1 MLRPQKNARK
11 VKSDKNKILNRY
23 VNLILKNQKSLN
35 LIGKST
41 IPLIWERHVI
51 DSLQILDYLPKERKN
66 RFLLDVGT
74 GAGFPGV
81 ILAIM
86 GRKDVLLCEKSVK
99 KSMFLKNAL
108 KECSIDITVHN
119 CNIEQFN
126 HDKISVIV
134 SRAFASIEKLIF
146 SIFHLLS
153 KETTLV
159 IHKGKK
165 YIYEIKEA
173 KKKFNFNVEKFK
185 SITSSEGVILKIKNI
200 KRK

>member
-126 HDKISVIV
+126 HDKIYVIV

>member
-126 HDKISVIV
+126 HDKIYVIV

-185 SITSSEGVILKIKNI
+185 SITSSEGVILRIKNI